1 MKKRIIAA
9 ALTVTMVMAMNMTV
23 FASSST
29 TTDNSGDA
37 YVKTVDLTPAVK
49 TAAPGARLNTDA
61 IKVAV
66 TRPDGKV
73 AAVTLT
79 EQVKTANESVVTL
92 ITNQAT
98 VGSNAGLMVSNLMT
112 TPATPMFQAT
122 INALGGKADIN
133 NCGTVKT
140 LAASKDAFGN
150 TIASAGK
157 INGVTTGSLVMLMSV
172 NADGTVEFVE
182 GLVDP
187 VTGQIFG
194 AFQGTPATISVMVFV
209 PKM

>member
-1 MKKRIIAA
+1 MKKKIIAV
-9 ALTVTMVMAMNMTV
+9 ALTAAMVMAMNMTV

-49 TAAPGARLNTDA
+49 KAAPGAKLDTDS

-79 EQVKTANESVVTL
+79 EQVKTAKESVVTL

-98 VGSNAGLMVSNLMT
+98 VGSNTGLMVSNLMT

-140 LAASKDAFGN
+140 LAAAKDAFGN